1 MKHKLTRQQR
11 KVLEQDT
18 RRAAFGALRDYFTG
32 DGAVQRAC
40 NFAKMALI
48 ASASWSTKLLLLC
61 SWAVLAGLL
70 FGPYHENFLHHV
82 YAWVVATPFDQ
93 VFEKSHALLESGLWK
108 CAQVG
113 ITLGISFSLA
123 HITRPAIQGAKQQFD
138 DAMAHQAL

>member
-32 DGAVQRAC
+32 EGAVQRTC

-48 ASASWSTKLLLLC
+48 ASASWFTKLLLTG

-70 FGPYHENFLHHV
+70 IGPGNENILHQV
-82 YAWVVATPFDQ
+82 YAWVVATPFDH
-93 VFEKSHALLESGLWK
+93 VLVKSHALFESGVWM

-113 ITLGISFSLA
+113 VTLGISLSLA
-123 HITRPAIQGAKQQFD
+123 HISRPAIQSAEHQFHN
-138 DAMAHQAL
+138 AMAHQAL